1 MNLSIKIKNVEPLEN
16 FILSVTFTNGIEKI
30 YDLKNLFEKLPQMFK
45 PIQDNP
51 SLFKNVCVDSG
62 GIGISWNENID
73 ISEYELWENGIL
85 K

>member
-16 FILSVTFTNGIEKI
+16 FILYVTFTNGIEKI
-30 YDLKNLFEKLPQMFK
+30 YDVKNLFEKLPQMFK

>member
-1 MNLSIKIKNVEPLEN
+1 
-16 FILSVTFTNGIEKI
+16 
-30 YDLKNLFEKLPQMFK
+30 MFK